1 MNKRVNK
8 TNKPVIIDYIINRF
22 TKIAKK
28 NNNKIS
34 IIDIWDVQFE
44 LEIKF
49 EISEYQSEKITK
61 LIEITE
67 LLTKRCIKI
76 EKNAIEGISALNKR
90 IAELEEREELH

>member
-1 MNKRVNK
+1 MHVQ
-8 TNKPVIIDYIINRF
+8 VESFFILGIDRLINIGYNGNMSNEQKERKM
-22 TKIAKK
+22 T
-28 NNNKIS
+28 
-34 IIDIWDVQFE
+34 
-44 LEIKF
+44 
-49 EISEYQSEKITK
+49 QSEKITK

>member
-1 MNKRVNK
+1 MSNEQKERK
-8 TNKPVIIDYIINRF
+8 MT
-22 TKIAKK
+22 
-28 NNNKIS
+28 
-34 IIDIWDVQFE
+34 
-44 LEIKF
+44 
-49 EISEYQSEKITK
+49 QSEKITK